1 MSQPQR
7 LKYPPAFNGLFV
19 PARYKVFWG
28 GRGSGKSRS
37 FARALVQL
45 AYHGKETILC
55 AREFQNSIKDSVHR
69 VLRNEISSQGLDR
82 YFKITDD
89 SIKSWTGS
97 EFIFKGLHRNEDGIK
112 STEAV
117 TRCWVEEGQ
126 RVTKESWQTL
136 IPTIRGDEFSD
147 NPALR
152 NPEIWVSFNP
162 EQEEDATPQRFL
174 VKPPPRSIIKK
185 VSWRDN
191 PWFPKVLDAERRHLL
206 ITDPDAYDHVWEGNF
221 RKVTEATIFRH
232 KYEVRAFETPHGVR
246 FFWGNDWGF
255 ANDPNFLVR
264 CFIVDNTLYV
274 DYESVGYGI
283 DFPELPQL
291 FERIPGARQ
300 WPIKAD
306 CARPESISYMA
317 RMGFNI
323 SAAEKW
329 PGSLED
335 GIAHLRGFDKIVIHE
350 RCTHLATEARL
361 YSYKVDKRQL
371 DDNGQPVVL
380 PIIVDAHNHGWDAIR
395 YALDGY
401 IKKRGNAG
409 MWEGL
414 LD

>member
-1 MSQPQR
+1 MLLPQR

-19 PARYKVFWG
+19 PARYKVYWG
-28 GRGSGKSRS
+28 GRGSGKTRS

-45 AYHGKETILC
+45 AYHGKETVLC

-69 VLRNEISSQGLDR
+69 VIRNEITAQGLDR
-82 YFKITDD
+82 YFKVTDD

-112 STEAV
+112 STEGI

-126 RVTKESWQTL
+126 RVTKESWQSL
-136 IPTIRGDEFSD
+136 IPTIRGDGS
-147 NPALR
+147 
-152 NPEIWVSFNP
+152 EIWVSFNP
-162 EQEEDATPQRFL
+162 LQEDDATPKRFINPEVPL
-174 VKPPPRSIIKK
+174 RRSIVKK

-191 PWFPKVLDAERRHLL
+191 PWFPKELDEERRYMLAS
-206 ITDPDAYDHVWEGNF
+206 DPDAYDHVWEGNF
-221 RKVTEATIFRH
+221 RKITEAVIFRN
-232 KYEVRAFETPHGVR
+232 KYEVRAFETPPGVR
-246 FFWGNDWGF
+246 FFFGADWGF
-255 ANDPNFLVR
+255 ANDPTAVIR
-264 CFIVDNTLYV
+264 CFIIDNTLYI
-274 DYESVGYGI
+274 DYESFGYGI

-291 FERIPGARQ
+291 FDRIPEIRQ

-306 CARPESISYMA
+306 CARPETISYMA

-329 PGSLED
+329 PGSVED

-350 RCTHLATEARL
+350 RCEHVATEARL
-361 YSYKVDKRQL
+361 YSFKVDKKQL
-371 DDNGQPVVL
+371 DDKGQPVVL
-380 PIIVDAHNHGWDAIR
+380 PIIVDAHNHGWDAGR
-395 YALDGY
+395 YSLDGY

-414 LD
+414 ID